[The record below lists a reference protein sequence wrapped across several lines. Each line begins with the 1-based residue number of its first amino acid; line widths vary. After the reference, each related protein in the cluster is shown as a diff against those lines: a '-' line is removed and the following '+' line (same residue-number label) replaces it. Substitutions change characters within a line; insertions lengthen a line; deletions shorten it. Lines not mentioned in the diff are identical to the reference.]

1 MCPLRRDP
9 VPRPPRRARRRFLL
23 AVPFALI
30 AAVTVVDL
38 LVPPEVH
45 LGPFLIAAPAVTA
58 SFAGARMTAF
68 VGAVAVLAQAVVAV
82 ARTSVTDLNH
92 TYQIVALVLISVIAT
107 FFAHLRERDEGRM
120 ARLRSIAHA
129 AQSVVLPP
137 LPERAGPL
145 RIASVYLAAEEE
157 AQMGGDL
164 YAAARTA
171 SGTRLLIGD
180 ARGKGLDA
188 VSEASLVLG
197 AFRVTAR
204 REPGLPELVGR
215 LEAAVGSA
223 ERNHR
228 AGDADG
234 TDEAFVT
241 ALVLD
246 VPDREP
252 LVRLV
257 NCGHPPPLL
266 LSGGRVIPLAS
277 AGTSP
282 PLGLSDVLAAD
293 VTVETFPFAVGD
305 VLLLHTDGVTE
316 ARDRSRAFYPLV
328 ERLAAWAS
336 DGDEPSAL
344 LDRLRADLQAYAG
357 GHLGD
362 DAALVAVQR
371 TARDPDQGPPAPRP
385 AVIPP
390 RPVPPP
396 PPS

>member
-1 MCPLRRDP
+1 M
-9 VPRPPRRARRRFLL
+9 
-23 AVPFALI
+23 PFALI

-68 VGAVAVLAQAVVAV
+68 VGAVAVLAQTVVSF

-92 TYQIVALVLISVIAT
+92 AYQIVALVLISVIAT
-107 FFAHLRERDEGRM
+107 FFAHLRERDESRM
-120 ARLRSIAHA
+120 ERLRSIAHA

-164 YAAARTA
+164 YAAARTG
-171 SGTRLLIGD
+171 SGTRLIIGD

-188 VSEASLVLG
+188 ISEASLVLG

-204 REPGLPELVGR
+204 REPGLPELVAQ
-215 LEAAVGSA
+215 LEAGVGTA
-223 ERNHR
+223 ERHGAAR
-228 AGDADG
+228 PGADG
-234 TDEAFVT
+234 VPGGADEAFVT

-252 LVRLV
+252 VLRLV

-266 LSGGRVIPLAS
+266 LSGGRVIPLEG
-277 AGTSP
+277 AGTCP
-282 PLGLSDVLAAD
+282 PLGLADVLAAD
-293 VTVETFPFAVGD
+293 VTVETFPFGEGD

-316 ARDRSRAFYPLV
+316 ARDASRAFYPLT
-328 ERLAAWAS
+328 ERLTAWA
-336 DGDEPSAL
+336 DAGDDPRSL

-362 DAALVAVQR
+362 DAALVAVR
-371 TARDPDQGPPAPRP
+371 RAGGAETERG
-385 AVIPP
+385 
-390 RPVPPP
+390 
-396 PPS
+396 

>member
-1 MCPLRRDP
+1 MSPFRRGP
-9 VPRPPRRARRRFLL
+9 VSRPSRRGGRRFLL
-23 AVPFALI
+23 AVSFALI
-30 AAVTVVDL
+30 AVVTVVDL

-45 LGPFLIAAPAVTA
+45 LGPFLIAAPAMTA

-68 VGAVAVLAQAVVAV
+68 VGAVAILAQTVVAV

-107 FFAHLRERDEGRM
+107 FFAHLRERDESRM

-188 VSEASLVLG
+188 ISEASLVLG

-204 REPGLPELVGR
+204 REPGLPELVGQ
-215 LEAAVGSA
+215 LEAGVGSA
-223 ERNHR
+223 ERALWA
-228 AGDADG
+228 AGSGPGGTADATVDG

-246 VPDREP
+246 IPDHEP
-252 LVRLV
+252 VVRLV

-266 LSGGRVIPLAS
+266 LSGGRVIPLES
-277 AGTSP
+277 GGTSP

-293 VTVETFPFAVGD
+293 VTVETFPFGAGD

-316 ARDRSRAFYPLV
+316 ARDDSRAFYPLT
-328 ERLAAWAS
+328 ERLAAWAGA
-336 DGDEPSAL
+336 GDDPATL
-344 LDRLRADLQAYAG
+344 LDRLRADLQTYAG

-362 DAALVAVQR
+362 DAALVAVRR
-371 TARDPDQGPPAPRP
+371 TAPAPRFG
-385 AVIPP
+385 ADGEAG
-390 RPVPPP
+390 
-396 PPS
+396 